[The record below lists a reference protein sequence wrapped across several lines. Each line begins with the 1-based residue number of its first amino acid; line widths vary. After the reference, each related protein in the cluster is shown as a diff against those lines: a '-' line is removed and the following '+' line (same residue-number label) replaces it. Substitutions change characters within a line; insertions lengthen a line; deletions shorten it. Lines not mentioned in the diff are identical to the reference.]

1 MHGSWCIN
9 FLTRP
14 TLPVDNVQVCVGVFV
29 LYERCYLVLHTCPL
43 TGEFGIVY
51 KAQLSEMGTQPF
63 LKTVAV
69 KTLKG

>member
-1 MHGSWCIN
+1 MPSLIN

-14 TLPVDNVQVCVGVFV
+14 ILPVDNVQVCVGVFV
-29 LYERCYLVLHTCPL
+29 LYEKRYLFLHTCSL

-51 KAQLSEMGTQPF
+51 KAQLAEMRTQPS